1 MTQTAQMNKTQ
12 KVFMKSF
19 FESFLK
25 LQEEYYNPEDTDR
38 YWDGLVAD
46 AMQLI
51 SQYKTKDD
59 RQNALC
65 QDMVLAFVKSR
76 E

>member
-1 MTQTAQMNKTQ
+1 MTKTAQMNKTQ

-19 FESFLK
+19 MDDFLK
-25 LQEEYYNPEDTDR
+25 FQENYYNPEDTDT
-38 YWDGLVAD
+38 YWDELVAE
-46 AMQLI
+46 AMELI
-51 SQYKTKDD
+51 ARFKTEDE
-59 RQNALC
+59 RQNILC

>member
-1 MTQTAQMNKTQ
+1 MMEAQMNKSQ

-19 FESFLK
+19 MDGFLK
-25 LQEEYYNPEDTDR
+25 LQEEYYNPEDTDT

-46 AMQLI
+46 AMELI
-51 SQYKTKDD
+51 SKFKTKDE
-59 RQNALC
+59 RQNTLC

>member
-1 MTQTAQMNKTQ
+1 MMEAQMNRTQ

-19 FESFLK
+19 MESFLK
-25 LQEEYYNPEDTDR
+25 LQEEYYNPADTDR

-46 AMQLI
+46 AMELI
-51 SQYKTKDD
+51 QQFKTKDE
-59 RQNALC
+59 RQNSFC
-65 QDMVLAFVKSR
+65 QEMVLAFVKSR